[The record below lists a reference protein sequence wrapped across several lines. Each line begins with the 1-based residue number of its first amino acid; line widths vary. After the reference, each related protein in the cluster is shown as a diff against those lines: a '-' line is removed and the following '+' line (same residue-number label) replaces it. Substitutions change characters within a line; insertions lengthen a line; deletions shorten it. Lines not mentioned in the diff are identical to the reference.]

1 MSRRLLV
8 VTQKVDAEHP
18 VLAQT
23 VDLLRELAAR
33 LDTVD
38 VLCDSIGRHDLPAN
52 VRLRTFG
59 SRTRL
64 GRGLLFTRAL
74 AASLRPR
81 ATRPDAVL
89 VHMVPLFVLL
99 AAPLVK
105 PLRVPILLWYTH
117 WNPSRSLRL
126 ALPLVDVV
134 LSVSPGSFPLSTPKL
149 QATGHA
155 IDVARFAPVGPR
167 VERHPGDG
175 LRLLALG
182 RTARWKGYDTM
193 LDALEL
199 AVERGCD
206 AHLEIRGPQLTPD
219 EEAHA
224 DELRSRV
231 AASERLR
238 TRVAL
243 EPALPREALPSLLAG
258 ADALLSATQPRETET
273 LDKVVYEAAACEVP
287 VVASNSA
294 LAEFLG
300 GLPLAL
306 SFAPRDPDQLADRL
320 LELAAAAAEVR
331 AATGAELRRRVVSGH
346 SVGSWADAVAATVA
360 RLGQE

>member
-1 MSRRLLV
+1 MTRRLLV

-33 LDTVD
+33 LDAVD
-38 VLCDSIGRHDLPAN
+38 VLCDSVGRHDLPAN

-59 SRTRL
+59 SGTRL

-74 AASLRPR
+74 AASLLPR
-81 ATRPDAVL
+81 AVRPDAVL

-99 AAPLVK
+99 AAPLLK
-105 PLRVPILLWYTH
+105 PLRVPVLLWYTH
-117 WNPSRSLRL
+117 WHPSRSLRL

-134 LSVSPGSFPLSTPKL
+134 LSVSPGSFPLPTPKL

-155 IDVARFAPVGPR
+155 IDVARFAPVGSR
-167 VERHPGDG
+167 AERHRGG

-206 AHLEIRGPQLTPD
+206 VHLEIRGPQLTPD
-219 EEAHA
+219 ERAHA
-224 DELRSRV
+224 AELRSRV

-238 TRVAL
+238 TRVGL
-243 EPALPREALPSLLAG
+243 EPALPREALPALLAG

-294 LAEFLG
+294 LADFLG
-300 GLPLAL
+300 GLPLEL
-306 SFAPRDPDQLADRL
+306 SFAPRDAEQLADRL
-320 LELAAAAAEVR
+320 VELAAAPVAVR
-331 AATGAELRRRVVSGH
+331 AATGSELRRRVVAGH
-346 SVGSWADAVAATVA
+346 SVASWADTVSATVA